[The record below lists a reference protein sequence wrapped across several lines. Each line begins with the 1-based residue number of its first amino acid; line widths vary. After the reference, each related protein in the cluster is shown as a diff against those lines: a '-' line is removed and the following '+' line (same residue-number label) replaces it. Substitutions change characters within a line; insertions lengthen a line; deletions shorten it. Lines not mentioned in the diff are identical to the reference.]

1 MRIAYLC
8 TSRSWGGLE
17 LNHLRNA
24 LWMKERGHE
33 VRVFA
38 PEGTPFFLQATQFNL
53 PCTSI
58 TYQPKYFAWKAA
70 FQLARLFKQQAISHV
85 FIRDNRDMSLIATL
99 KSRMGNAIS
108 TCYFMEMQLGVS
120 KRGLLHT
127 LRFSYLDYWF
137 CPLKGLA
144 QQVRSMTRINPKKI
158 HHLPSGIDL
167 KGFNALNKTTARK
180 QLSLPQDAILFG
192 LPGRFDPQKGQLLAL
207 EALNLAQNKNLH
219 LVFLGEP
226 TKNEQE
232 NILEYMERKIEQYEV
247 KDRVFIR
254 PFMKEMDVFFSS
266 IDALLMA
273 TKAETFGMV
282 TLEALAFGVPV
293 IGSNAGGTPE
303 LLGQGKFGI
312 LFETLNPLDLARA
325 MDEMASNPSQI
336 DAEALRNHVAA
347 FDHQKVCHTL
357 ETLLATSNAQ

>member
-24 LWMKERGHE
+24 LWMHERGHK
-33 VRVFA
+33 VSIFA
-38 PEGTPFFLQATQFNL
+38 PEGSPFYLQAIQNNL
-53 PCTSI
+53 TCISI
-58 TYQPKYFAWKAA
+58 KYQPKYFAWKSAYR
-70 FQLARLFKQQAISHV
+70 LARLFKEHDISHV

-99 KSRMGNAIS
+99 KSRMGDTIC

-120 KRGLLHT
+120 KRGVLHT

-144 QQVRSMTRINPKKI
+144 EQVRTMTRINPKKI

-167 KGFNALNKTTARK
+167 QGMKAMNKSEARRRLN
-180 QLSLPQDAILFG
+180 LPNDAMIFG

-207 EALNLAQNKNLH
+207 EALNLAQNKQLH

-232 NILEYMERKIEQYEV
+232 SVLEIMERKIDQYQF

-282 TLEALAFGVPV
+282 TLEAMAYGVPV
-293 IGSNAGGTPE
+293 IGSYAGGTPE

-325 MDEMASNPSQI
+325 MDEMASYPPQI

>member
-8 TSRSWGGLE
+8 TSLSWGGLE
-17 LNHLRNA
+17 FNHLRFA
-24 LWMKERGHE
+24 IWMQERGHE

-38 PEGTPFFLQATQFNL
+38 SDGSPFYLQATQNKL
-53 PCTSI
+53 TCISI
-58 TYQPKYFAWKAA
+58 KRQPKYFPWRSAY
-70 FQLARLFKQQAISHV
+70 QLASLLKEHAIGHV
-85 FIRDNRDMSLIATL
+85 FIRDNRDMSLLATV
-99 KSRMGNAIS
+99 KWMMGNAIC

-120 KRGLLHT
+120 KRGVFHT

-144 QQVRSMTRINPKKI
+144 EQVRTMTRINLKKI

-167 KGFNALNKTTARK
+167 QGIKAMNKSEARSLLN
-180 QLSLPQDAILFG
+180 LPNEAVVFG
-192 LPGRFDPQKGQLLAL
+192 LLGRFDPQKGQLLAL
-207 EALNLAQNKNLH
+207 EALNLAQNKNIH
-219 LVFLGEP
+219 LVFLGES

-232 NILEYMERKIEQYEV
+232 NILEMMERKIDQHQL
-247 KDRVFIR
+247 KNRVFIR
-254 PFMKEMDVFFSS
+254 PFMKEVGVFFSS

-282 TLEALAFGVPV
+282 TLEAMAYGVPV

-303 LLGQGKFGI
+303 LLGEGKFGI

-325 MDEMASNPSQI
+325 MDQMVSDPPQI

-357 ETLLATSNAQ
+357 ETLLPTSNAQ